1 MFIWLYIISMC
12 WMLTTTRVNNT
23 ESNTLPTPY
32 AHDIHR
38 TIEAKQL
45 SVVTHFTF
53 FLIYIFWYFKRVFQH
68 HLTHCAVEQCH
79 FELFAAKITNN
90 NRHQYTSLYL
100 HSDKVLPQMPT
111 KVLFFLLPFPI
122 LNQHFGK
129 WDFEW
134 KAKMM
139 VNYNRIDEFR

>member
-1 MFIWLYIISMC
+1 
-12 WMLTTTRVNNT
+12 MLNVDDNT
-23 ESNTLPTPY
+23 SQQYGIEYVTDTIRSRHTPN
-32 AHDIHR
+32 HR
-38 TIEAKQL
+38 SET
-45 SVVTHFTF
+45 VVTHFTF